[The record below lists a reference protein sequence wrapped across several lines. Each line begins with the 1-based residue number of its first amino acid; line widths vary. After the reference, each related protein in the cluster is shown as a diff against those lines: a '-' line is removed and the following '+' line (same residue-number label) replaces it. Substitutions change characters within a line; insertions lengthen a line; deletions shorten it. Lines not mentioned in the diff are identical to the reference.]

1 MKEKDY
7 VRFVKDKY
15 NGRQMLCALDI
26 EGICVVWEPRK
37 NYNLERLTE
46 KQVSAEKTK

>member
-15 NGRQMLCALDI
+15 NGRKMLCTLDI
-26 EGICVVWEPRK
+26 EGICVVWEPWK
-37 NYNLERLTE
+37 INNLERLTE
-46 KQVSAEKTK
+46 KQVFAEKTK